1 MCDRKVLSS
10 SVILLITYTS
20 RLSLGVGGQT
30 VTVMLLFVSVINT
43 CRVVMTKSTLLVAF
57 LGLVSN
63 VAVWISVFAL
73 LLDSTC
79 HNEQMCHS
87 FWCTLAY
94 ALCICRSFTQVCDKW
109 SNVERLLFVVVLVMT
124 SLPFI
129 VSSWHASVSGQSR
142 LRHAGYAIVA

>member
-63 VAVWISVFAL
+63 VAV
-73 LLDSTC
+73 
-79 HNEQMCHS
+79 
-87 FWCTLAY
+87 
-94 ALCICRSFTQVCDKW
+94 
-109 SNVERLLFVVVLVMT
+109 
-124 SLPFI
+124 
-129 VSSWHASVSGQSR
+129 
-142 LRHAGYAIVA
+142 